1 MALTASWEAPALIS
15 TAHFRQA
22 PPSSSTTACGCLF
35 LGAWSPPLCM
45 ECPQRATCTQELR
58 ERDLCVDLAPI
69 WLSAQTPAHP
79 LGHTTYGGEEAGV
92 CQRESPCPAP
102 ASLPLASSPALP
114 EKSRA
119 CVCELFIL
127 SLIPPRSPSLFS
139 YFDFEPILSLPSGV
153 MMMVVMMTMTMMVA
167 STSKCLR

>member
-35 LGAWSPPLCM
+35 LGDWSPPLCT

-79 LGHTTYGGEEAGV
+79 LGHTTYGGGEAGV
-92 CQRESPCPAP
+92 CQRESPCPARIHQLLP
-102 ASLPLASSPALP
+102 VSLSPRLLLSP
-114 EKSRA
+114 RNHVPV
-119 CVCELFIL
+119 CVNCSFCLSFLHVLHLFFLIL
-127 SLIPPRSPSLFS
+127 
-139 YFDFEPILSLPSGV
+139 ILNRFYLYQ
-153 MMMVVMMTMTMMVA
+153 VV
-167 STSKCLR
+167 